1 MSMRTARPVTVEV
14 AGVDG
19 AGKTTITREL
29 AARLGFEG
37 RKMAPFPDDFH
48 SRLDAVRDVLGQ
60 PSVDAARA
68 MALSLYLLHE
78 ISEQDVPR
86 VYDRHLQSARM
97 WWYAMEL
104 NPLPEPVLSALP
116 EPEVVVFLDVDED
129 VAARRMLRSRMESD
143 AARKRFGERCVAYLR
158 GAAEGSDWVVV
169 DATQPLDAVRE
180 QVFAGVDARLRA
192 LGVEQPGRTAPAP
205 RSGGGDQETP
215 HHERT
220 AGERVSSL
228 ATSNTEGR

>member
-19 AGKTTITREL
+19 AGKTTLTRDL

-48 SRLDAVRDVLGQ
+48 ARLDAVRGVLGQ
-60 PSVDAARA
+60 PAVDAARSL
-68 MALSLYLLHE
+68 ALSLHLLHE

-86 VYDRHLQSARM
+86 VYDRHLHSARM

-104 NPLPEPVLSALP
+104 SPLPDEVLSALP
-116 EPEVVVFLDVDED
+116 EPEVVVFLDVDEA

-143 AARKRFGERCVAYLR
+143 AARQRFGRRCVAYLR
-158 GAAEGSDWVVV
+158 ATAERSDWVVV
-169 DATQPLDAVRE
+169 DASQPLDAVRE
-180 QVFAGVDARLRA
+180 QVFAGVDARLDA
-192 LGVEQPGRTAPAP
+192 LGFGGPGRTAPAV
-205 RSGGGDQETP
+205 RSGVRHEEAP
-215 HHERT
+215 HHDRT
-220 AGERVSSL
+220 AGESVGSLGSSD
-228 ATSNTEGR
+228 TEGR